1 MTRTARA
8 TYPRAALKDR
18 SQSRSGMDKSLKKD
32 GAGRG
37 NWGKLG
43 EVGYDDDEYDEE
55 SYEAET
61 ANLDASETGSE
72 GSIFIATFSSPNSR
86 ACLRSASS
94 TLEPKHSVSDQKE
107 VEAARAFRKRAL
119 SGTVDLSSI
128 ARTSVAVSGSPPKA

>member
-43 EVGYDDDEYDEE
+43 EVEYDDAEYDEE
-55 SYEAET
+55 FFEKEVE
-61 ANLDASETGSE
+61 NLDASEAGSE
-72 GSIFIATFSSPNSR
+72 
-86 ACLRSASS
+86 ASS
-94 TLEPKHSVSDQKE
+94 TIEPKHSVSDEKE
-107 VEAARAFRKRAL
+107 IEAARAFRKQAL
-119 SGTVDLSSI
+119 SGSVDLSSI

>member
-43 EVGYDDDEYDEE
+43 EVEYDDEYDEE

-61 ANLDASETGSE
+61 ENLDASETGSE
-72 GSIFIATFSSPNSR
+72 
-86 ACLRSASS
+86 ASS
-94 TLEPKHSVSDQKE
+94 TLELKRSVSDQKE

>member
-43 EVGYDDDEYDEE
+43 EVGYDDDDEYDEE

-61 ANLDASETGSE
+61 ANLDAT
-72 GSIFIATFSSPNSR
+72 
-86 ACLRSASS
+86 SS

>member
-43 EVGYDDDEYDEE
+43 EVGYDDDDEYDEE

-72 GSIFIATFSSPNSR
+72 
-86 ACLRSASS
+86 ASS

>member
-43 EVGYDDDEYDEE
+43 EVEYDDDDEYDEE
-55 SYEAET
+55 VQEKVIE
-61 ANLDASETGSE
+61 NLDASEAGSE
-72 GSIFIATFSSPNSR
+72 
-86 ACLRSASS
+86 ASS
-94 TLEPKHSVSDQKE
+94 SSDLKHSISSE
-107 VEAARAFRKRAL
+107 EEIEAARAFRKQAM
-119 SGTVDLSSI
+119 SGSVDLSSI

>member
-18 SQSRSGMDKSLKKD
+18 SQSRSGMDKSLKKN
-32 GAGRG
+32 GSGRG

-43 EVGYDDDEYDEE
+43 EYEDVEYNDDEEE
-55 SYEAET
+55 EAAEILST
-61 ANLDASETGSE
+61 SEEGSE
-72 GSIFIATFSSPNSR
+72 V
-86 ACLRSASS
+86 SS
-94 TLEPKHSVSDQKE
+94 TSEPKQFVLSEKD

-119 SGTVDLSSI
+119 SGTVDLSGI

>member
-43 EVGYDDDEYDEE
+43 EVEYDDEYDEE

-61 ANLDASETGSE
+61 ENLDASETGSE
-72 GSIFIATFSSPNSR
+72 GRIFIATFYLPNSR
-86 ACLRSASS
+86 DCLRSASS
-94 TLEPKHSVSDQKE
+94 TLELKRSVSDQKE

-119 SGTVDLSSI
+119 SGT
-128 ARTSVAVSGSPPKA
+128 G

>member
-43 EVGYDDDEYDEE
+43 EVEYDDAEYDEE
-55 SYEAET
+55 VQEKVIE
-61 ANLDASETGSE
+61 NLDASEAGSE
-72 GSIFIATFSSPNSR
+72 
-86 ACLRSASS
+86 ASS
-94 TLEPKHSVSDQKE
+94 SSDLKHSISSDE
-107 VEAARAFRKRAL
+107 EIEAARAFRKQAM
-119 SGTVDLSSI
+119 SGSVDLSSI

>member
-32 GAGRG
+32 GAGRA

-43 EVGYDDDEYDEE
+43 EVEYDDAEYDEDFQE
-55 SYEAET
+55 EVT
-61 ANLDASETGSE
+61 QNLDASEAGSE
-72 GSIFIATFSSPNSR
+72 SSMTS
-86 ACLRSASS
+86 
-94 TLEPKHSVSDQKE
+94 EPKHSLSSE
-107 VEAARAFRKRAL
+107 EEIEAARAFRKQAL

-128 ARTSVAVSGSPPKA
+128 ARTSVAVSSSPPKA